1 MTTKKEAIS
10 RRQFIKRS
18 VATGALATLPGLY
31 APSVHA
37 QSEPLKIGSWG
48 GFFEDVLAEK
58 LYPEFTAATG
68 IEVQSIGTP
77 NGDAQVVQLA
87 QAIRAG
93 NVPLDVSALIPIP
106 MVRATKAGI
115 IEPLDMSR
123 IPNAKYLP
131 EVQGISQSDEGS
143 PNGVAW
149 FFYFNI
155 LVTLKE
161 DFPTAPDS
169 WTELW
174 DPANRGLA
182 GVMAQ
187 PEISNIIDIAA
198 ATYFG
203 GPDTLQSKDG
213 VLEVLAKVGELRETV
228 ALWYRDEAQFQNG
241 LETGELPIGIYYN
254 DVATVAQGAG
264 IEIDR
269 IFPKEGAVKNPAYW
283 GISKG
288 TALRDQA
295 HEFLNYTLD
304 PSVQALLARNLGGGP
319 VVPKDTTGLTEE
331 EWDQVSTSESTIAPA
346 YHLYTDWGDWTA
358 TEFSRAIS

>member
-1 MTTKKEAIS
+1 MRNRKLGFN
-10 RRQFIKRS
+10 RRQFLKTS
-18 VATGALATLPGLY
+18 AATGVLAGTSGLY
-31 APSVHA
+31 APAVHA
-37 QSEPLKIGSWG
+37 ATEPLKIGSWG
-48 GFFEDVLAEK
+48 GFFEEVLSEK

-68 IEVQSIGTP
+68 IEVDSIGTP

-93 NVPLDVSALIPIP
+93 NIPLDVSALIPIP
-106 MVRATKAGI
+106 MVRATNAGI
-115 IEPLDMSR
+115 IEELDMSR

-131 EVQGISQSDEGS
+131 EVQGLSQSTDGN

-155 LVTLKE
+155 LVTLRD
-161 DFPTAPDS
+161 DFPQAPNS

-174 DPANRGLA
+174 NPSNSGLA

-187 PEISNIIDIAA
+187 PEISNIIDITA

-203 GPDTLQSKDG
+203 GPDILKTKEG
-213 VLEVLAKVGELRETV
+213 TLEVLQKVGELKETV
-228 ALWYRDEAQFQNG
+228 SLWYRDEAQFQNG

-254 DVATVAQGAG
+254 DVATVAQAEG

-269 IFPKEGAVKNPAYW
+269 VFPKEGAVKNPAYW

-295 HEFLNYTLD
+295 HEFLNFTLD

-319 VVPKDTTGLTEE
+319 VVPRETTDLTDE
-331 EWDQVSTSESTIAPA
+331 EWGQVSTDASTIAPA

-358 TEFSRAIS
+358 TEFSRVIS

>member
-1 MTTKKEAIS
+1 MTNKQTLN

-18 VATGALATLPGLY
+18 AATGALAAAPGLY
-31 APSVHA
+31 APFVHA
-37 QSEPLKIGSWG
+37 QAEPLKIGSWG
-48 GFFEDVLAEK
+48 GFFEEVLADK

-106 MVRATKAGI
+106 MVRATNAGI
-115 IEPLDMSR
+115 IEELDMSR

-131 EVQGISQSDEGS
+131 DVQGISKRSDGN

-155 LVTLKE
+155 LVTLQE
-161 DFPTAPDS
+161 DFPETPTS

-174 DPANRGLA
+174 NPANAGLA

-187 PEISNIIDIAA
+187 PEISNIIDITA

-203 GPDTLQSKDG
+203 GSDILQTKEG
-213 VLEVLAKVGELRETV
+213 VLEVLAKVAELKDTV

-254 DVATVAQGAG
+254 DVATVAQAEG

-319 VVPKDTTGLTEE
+319 VVPKDTTDLTDE
-331 EWDQVSTSESTIAPA
+331 EWDQVSTSKDTIAPA